1 MLWKLWYNNNLE
13 GFLLKTDQEK
23 AFDRAGHEY
32 LFAILEKFDFGLKFR
47 NWVKIF
53 YTSIFSSVKYNGF
66 LTPYFRLKNSVKQ
79 GYPISALLYVLLAEP
94 WSEAIKQNDKINRNT
109 KFLIQI
115 EKLFF
120 LLQKLMI
127 QH

>member
-32 LFAILEKFDFGLKFR
+32 LFAVLEKFGFGLKFR

-53 YTSIFSSVKYNGF
+53 YTSIFSSVKCNGF

-79 GYPISALLYVLLAEP
+79 GCPISALVCAFSWTLK
-94 WSEAIKQNDKINRNT
+94 WSNKK
-109 KFLIQI
+109 KW
-115 EKLFF
+115 
-120 LLQKLMI
+120 
-127 QH
+127 

>member
-1 MLWKLWYNNNLE
+1 MLWELRYDNILE
-13 GFLLKTDQEK
+13 GFLLKTYQEK
-23 AFDRAGHEY
+23 AFDRADHEY
-32 LFAILEKFDFGLKFR
+32 LFAVLEKYGFDLKFR
-47 NWVKIF
+47 NWIKIF
-53 YTSIFSSVKYNGF
+53 YTSISFSVICNGF
-66 LTPYFRLKNSVKQ
+66 LTPYFRLKNSVRQ
-79 GYPISALLYVLLAEP
+79 RYPISPLLYVLLTEP
-94 WSEAIKQNDKINRNT
+94 GSEAIKQNDKIKRNT

>member
-1 MLWKLWYNNNLE
+1 
-13 GFLLKTDQEK
+13 
-23 AFDRAGHEY
+23 
-32 LFAILEKFDFGLKFR
+32 
-47 NWVKIF
+47 
-53 YTSIFSSVKYNGF
+53 
-66 LTPYFRLKNSVKQ
+66 
-79 GYPISALLYVLLAEP
+79 LYVLLAEP

-115 EKLFF
+115 EKLCF